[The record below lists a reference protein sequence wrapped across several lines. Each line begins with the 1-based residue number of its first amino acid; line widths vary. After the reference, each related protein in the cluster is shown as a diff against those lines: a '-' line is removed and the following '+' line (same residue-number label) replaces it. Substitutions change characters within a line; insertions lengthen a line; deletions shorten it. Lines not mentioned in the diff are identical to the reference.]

1 MQKRVTFAH
10 NFRVMKRFSIIFA
23 IAALAASCLGVYDP
37 TEETF
42 TTDSTVSAYFKFI
55 RLEEGKIPPH
65 TVMVADMGIERM
77 DIMLSL
83 AGNSIASIYD
93 LINSPAGEKAK
104 TFKEIQAKFN
114 DYNPTPT
121 VYRYF
126 EDKKG
131 NGEWRLES
139 GQCIYYAYGEQISK
153 ITITSNVEWTADYP
167 AGKDLAPLF
176 TAEFGSLSKYIQS
189 GYDPNSY
196 LLQRGIVSEL
206 TAADFAPLVESDW
219 NVYGG
224 TDILLTTTTLP
235 ENYHDHTITIS
246 LILDTDEV
254 IEYTDRLSNIMRW

>member
-1 MQKRVTFAH
+1 MQKSITFAH
-10 NFRVMKRFSIIFA
+10 IFIFMKRFSIILA
-23 IAALAASCLGVYDP
+23 IAAFAASCLGTYDP
-37 TEETF
+37 TEKTF
-42 TTDSTVSAYFKFI
+42 TTNSTVNAYFKFI
-55 RLEEGKIPPH
+55 RVEEGKIPPH
-65 TVMVADMGIERM
+65 TIMVADINIERM

-83 AGNSIASIYD
+83 AGNSIGSIYD
-93 LINSPAGEKAK
+93 LINNPTGDKAK
-104 TFKEIQAKFN
+104 AFNQLQAKYN

-139 GQCIYYAYGEQISK
+139 GQCIYYAFGEQISK
-153 ITITSNVEWTADYP
+153 ITITSDVEWTADYP

-176 TAEFGSLSKYIQS
+176 TATFGSLSQYIQS

-196 LLQRGIVSEL
+196 LLQKGIVSEL

-235 ENYHDHTITIS
+235 QNYHDHAITIS
-246 LILDTDEV
+246 LTLDTDEV
-254 IEYTDRLSNIMRW
+254 IEYKDRLSNIMIW

>member
-1 MQKRVTFAH
+1 MQKRVTFVH
-10 NFRVMKRFSIIFA
+10 NFRLMKRFSIIVA
-23 IAALAASCLGVYDP
+23 IAAFTASCLGTYNP

-42 TTDSTVSAYFKFI
+42 TTNSTVNAYFKFI
-55 RLEEGKIPPH
+55 RVEEGKTPLH
-65 TVMVADMGIERM
+65 TIMVADMNIERM

-83 AGNSIASIYD
+83 AGNSIGSIYD
-93 LINSPAGEKAK
+93 LINNPTGDKAK
-104 TFKEIQAKFN
+104 AFKEIQAKFN

-121 VYRYF
+121 VYRYYQN
-126 EDKKG
+126 KKG
-131 NGEWRLES
+131 EGEWHLES
-139 GQCIYYAYGEQISK
+139 GQCIYYAFGEQISK

-219 NVYGG
+219 NIYGG
-224 TDILLTTTTLP
+224 TDILLSTTTFP
-235 ENYHDHTITIS
+235 ANYYDHTITIS
-246 LILDTDEV
+246 LTLDTDEV
-254 IEYTDRLSNIMRW
+254 IEYKDRLANIMRW